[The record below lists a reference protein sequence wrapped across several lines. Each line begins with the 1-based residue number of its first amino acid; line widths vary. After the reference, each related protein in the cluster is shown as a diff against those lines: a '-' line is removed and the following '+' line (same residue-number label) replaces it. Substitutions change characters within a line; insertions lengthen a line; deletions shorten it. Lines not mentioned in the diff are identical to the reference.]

1 MKDCRS
7 WGVVLRGAVTGPS
20 IPERAS
26 PIGTNSPRLRCMV
39 YSPMCLRQD
48 HRKRALGEVHSP
60 HLPQSGRHRS
70 APPDLSEN
78 DNQIRRSAAKGIL
91 GDLDRDGVV
100 DEWDVKILVWYLM
113 GDLFWKSYYDFE
125 LVDIDGD
132 DDVDWTDLALLGSYV
147 FTKPAPSNLYGIGEA
162 VDAEEYLLSASLM
175 PDPTKVDF
183 KADGRWHNFTV
194 TTSWKTQS
202 QPPKHVDYTGPVTVR
217 VDDSS
222 ILKMWWWQSS
232 YYTCSSS
239 LRDTDTA
246 YNGQKV
252 HFLACKEGAVTIHP
266 RRPPRPRSGALRG
279 RGRAPQSTGGNR
291 GNGLRHRAHIR
302 SQHLHPGAERPFPP
316 IRRKVGER
324 HYPGISPTSAI
335 TAPFPS
341 IPGC

>member
-1 MKDCRS
+1 MP
-7 WGVVLRGAVTGPS
+7 L
-20 IPERAS
+20 
-26 PIGTNSPRLRCMV
+26 
-39 YSPMCLRQD
+39 
-48 HRKRALGEVHSP
+48 
-60 HLPQSGRHRS
+60 
-70 APPDLSEN
+70 DLSEN

-232 YYTCSSS
+232 YYTCGSS

-252 HFLACKEGAVTIHP
+252 HFLACKEGAVTITLEDPQGREVGRYEVEVEPLKAPVATVETGFNIELIFARNTYTQAQKDLFRQAAEKWESVITRGYPRLQLLPHRSLQYPVVELVGKIPPPYGRHP
-266 RRPPRPRSGALRG
+266 RDRRPRLRCRFLG
-279 RGRAPQSTGGNR
+279 
-291 GNGLRHRAHIR
+291 
-302 SQHLHPGAERPFPP
+302 
-316 IRRKVGER
+316 
-324 HYPGISPTSAI
+324 
-335 TAPFPS
+335 
-341 IPGC
+341 